1 MSDPRRWVE
10 DADAPTEMRSLLADA
25 RPPRAM
31 SAAERAAMTQ
41 AAARA
46 ATSSALPLSTAA
58 WASLVAGVAV
68 TVVSASLLLHRAP
81 RADVARP
88 HERVTETPRAI
99 APVVAPP
106 SEEPTPAPRPIP
118 PRSPTSARRA
128 RIPPRR
134 AAPRATPTT
143 VAATEGRATLDQS
156 LAAESAWLT
165 HARSL
170 LVTDPAAA
178 LATLEAHAT
187 RFERPRLVEE
197 REFMVVEALR
207 RVGRHAEANTRAR
220 ALIARAPASAYARR
234 LREVDGGGIP

>member
-10 DADAPTEMRSLLADA
+10 DADAPTQMRSLLADA

-31 SAAERAAMTQ
+31 SADERAAMTQ

-81 RADVARP
+81 RSDVARP
-88 HERVTETPRAI
+88 RERVTETPSAI

-106 SEEPTPAPRPIP
+106 SEGPTPAPRPIP
-118 PRSPTSARRA
+118 PRSPTSVRRA
-128 RIPPRR
+128 RIQPRR
-134 AAPRATPTT
+134 TAARATPTT
-143 VAATEGRATLDQS
+143 AAPTEGRATLDQS
-156 LAAESAWLT
+156 LAAESVADP
-165 HARSL
+165 RSL
-170 LVTDPAAA
+170 LVTAPAAA

-207 RVGRHAEANTRAR
+207 RLGRHAEANTRAR
-220 ALIARAPASAYARR
+220 ALLARAPASAYARR